1 MPVLVLFSEI
11 DMQPLGKR
19 HPTKTDE
26 FLEKFQTAFDPPPSS
41 FSENYVADF
50 LKHTLKIPPLY
61 HFYAKKTLFKS
72 PKFATKIFG
81 LEMTPPPVRNFS
93 ENSSVFVGWGFPKRV
108 NSRRNLKRLKL
119 IAGKDEREKTK

>member
-1 MPVLVLFSEI
+1 MVSC
-11 DMQPLGKR
+11 LGTGDA
-19 HPTKTDE
+19 TKTDE

-81 LEMTPPPVRNFS
+81 LEMTPPPF
-93 ENSSVFVGWGFPKRV
+93 GTFPKIHPFWWGEASLNIEVLSVIFNFDIKFYVR
-108 NSRRNLKRLKL
+108 
-119 IAGKDEREKTK
+119 